1 MFRLLSDPL
10 ALFVAGDPQQGPR
23 KGEGGD
29 NQLGEKLSRPAPPP
43 TVKVLT
49 APTQPS
55 LAAGQPFSG
64 WACCFRDW
72 QESLIMGAS
81 SLKKR
86 MRVLNFHV

>member
-10 ALFVAGDPQQGPR
+10 ASFVAGDPLQGPR

-29 NQLGEKLSRPAPPP
+29 NQLGEKLSRPAPSP
-43 TVKVLT
+43 VRILM
-49 APTQPS
+49 AATQPS

-72 QESLIMGAS
+72 QESLIMGTS
-81 SLKKR
+81 SL
-86 MRVLNFHV
+86 

>member
-43 TVKVLT
+43 
-49 APTQPS
+49 PQ
-55 LAAGQPFSG
+55 
-64 WACCFRDW
+64 
-72 QESLIMGAS
+72 
-81 SLKKR
+81 
-86 MRVLNFHV
+86 